1 MRDIGSRM
9 LNLIMLNLTLA
20 SLILLSGC
28 DIQFG
33 GGGGGG
39 DGGDSFETVQ
49 GNVTSIV
56 PNTIPVEGTFVVVNN
71 NPDLFDTLSPS
82 GFFIIE
88 GLFSGSST
96 RLDFREQQDPP
107 SFATTFLNVY
117 RGATLELGT
126 INIENGNVIFT
137 GPIVT
142 NFNGTVL
149 QNNCDVNTGTLEV
162 QTRDTN
168 PKVFVI
174 VNITPQT
181 NITGCRNESC
191 FCDDIGTKVTVRGI
205 LESNNVVTAD
215 TLTIK

>member
-1 MRDIGSRM
+1 MRDIGSQM

-20 SLILLSGC
+20 SLIFLSGC
-28 DIQFG
+28 DIQF

-71 NPDLFDTLSPS
+71 NPELSDTLPSS

-142 NFNGTVL
+142 NFDGTVL
-149 QNNCDVNTGTLEV
+149 ENNCDVNTGTLEV

-174 VNITPQT
+174 VNITPTT
-181 NITGCRNESC
+181 NITGCRNEPC
-191 FCDDIGTKVTVRGI
+191 FCEDIGTKVKVRGF
-205 LESNNVVTAD
+205 LESNNVVTAG
-215 TLTIK
+215 TLTIQ

>member
-1 MRDIGSRM
+1 MSLQNSILPKIVM
-9 LNLIMLNLTLA
+9 LNIIFITLIA
-20 SLILLSGC
+20 LLGC
-28 DIQFG
+28 DIEFG

-56 PNTIPVEGTFVVVNN
+56 PDSIPVEGTFVVVNN
-71 NPDLFDTLSPS
+71 NPDLSDTLPSS

-96 RLDFREQQDPP
+96 RLDFREQLDPP

-126 INIENGNVIFT
+126 INIENGNVIFINQ
-137 GPIVT
+137 IVT
-142 NFNGTVL
+142 NFNGTVIE
-149 QNNCDVNTGTLEV
+149 NNCDVNTGTLEV
-162 QTRDTN
+162 QTRDRN

-174 VNITPQT
+174 VNISPTT
-181 NITGCRNESC
+181 NITGCRNEPC
-191 FCDDIGTKVTVRGI
+191 FCEDIGTKVKVRGI
-205 LESNNVVTAD
+205 LESNNVVTAG
-215 TLTIK
+215 TLTIR

>member
-1 MRDIGSRM
+1 MSFQSSI
-9 LNLIMLNLTLA
+9 LIK
-20 SLILLSGC
+20 ILMFNILFTMSVFMPAC
-28 DIQFG
+28 DIEFG
-33 GGGGGG
+33 GGGGG
-39 DGGDSFETVQ
+39 DNGGSSFETVQ

-71 NPDLFDTLSPS
+71 NTELSDTLPSS

-96 RLDFREQQDPP
+96 RLDFREQLDPP

-137 GPIVT
+137 NPIVT

-149 QNNCDVNTGTLEV
+149 ENNCDVNTGTLEV
-162 QTRDTN
+162 QTRNNN

-174 VNITPQT
+174 VNITPT
-181 NITGCRNESC
+181 TDITGCRNEPC
-191 FCDDIGTKVTVRGI
+191 FCEDIGTKVKIRGF
-205 LESNNVVTAD
+205 LEANNVVTAG
-215 TLTIK
+215 TVTIQ